1 MASQDPFGFGN
12 INFDDM
18 MRAMNEQMQ
27 AAQNG
32 QQANF
37 GTQQKNKKDKQ
48 TNRPTLLD
56 EFGINLTQQARDGKL
71 DPVIGRDSEIARTI
85 EILNRRTKNNPV
97 LIGEPGVGKTAV
109 VEGLAQAIV
118 HNKVP
123 EKLQSKEIIRLDM
136 SALVQ
141 GTAMRGQFEARMRQL
156 MQEVADN
163 DDIILFIDEVHEIMG
178 AGNAEGGMDAG
189 NILKPA
195 LARGEFQLIG
205 ATTLNEYRK
214 IEKDGA
220 IARRFQPVQV
230 NEPSMAATIKILEG
244 IQQRYEDYHHVVY
257 TDEAIA
263 AAVSLS
269 DRYLP
274 ERFLPDKAID
284 LIDEAGSRKN
294 LSMKIADP
302 KAIQAKIDSADK
314 LKQAA
319 IDQENF
325 EKASYWRDQ
334 VNQLESQ
341 KAQVEAH
348 PEMFKPQAVTEQ
360 DILTII
366 EDKTDIP
373 VGNLKD
379 NEANQLRE
387 LDAHLSAH
395 VIGQDAAVQTVAKA
409 IRRNRIGLT
418 KSGRPIGSFLFV
430 GPTGVGKTELAKQL
444 AKEMFGSKDALIRFD
459 MSEYMEKHAVSKMI
473 GAPAGY
479 VGYEEAGQLTEQ
491 VRRRPYSLVLIDEVE
506 KAHPDVMN
514 MFLQILD
521 DGRLTD
527 AQGHVVSFKD
537 TVIIMTSNAGSTD
550 TGNTPMGF
558 NQVDAQSKLL
568 QRLENYFRPEFLN
581 RFDDIVEFDQL
592 TQDHLLTIV
601 DLLLADMNANLADN
615 QLHVTVSD
623 AAKQQLAKLGYNPAL
638 GARPLRRV
646 IQDQI
651 ADQLADYYLLH
662 PESTNLYADWDA
674 ETNQIII
681 SEEAY
686 VKA

>member
-1 MASQDPFGFGN
+1 MAQQDSFGFGN
-12 INFDDM
+12 LDEMF
-18 MRAMNEQMQ
+18 RAMNEQMAQ
-27 AAQNG
+27 AQG
-32 QQANF
+32 QQN
-37 GTQQKNKKDKQ
+37 TQAQKNNNGNKK
-48 TNRPTLLD
+48 RRLLD
-56 EFGINLTQQARDGKL
+56 EFGINLTKQARDGKL
-71 DPVIGRDSEIARTI
+71 DPVIGRDNEVARTI

-97 LIGEPGVGKTAV
+97 LIGEPGVGKTAI

-118 HNKVP
+118 AGKVP
-123 EKLQSKEIIRLDM
+123 EKLQHKEVIRLEM

-141 GTAMRGQFEARMRQL
+141 GTSMRGQFEARMREL
-156 MQEVADN
+156 MKEVTN
-163 DDIILFIDEVHEIMG
+163 SDDVILFIDEIMG

-230 NEPSMAATIKILEG
+230 EEPSKEETITILEG
-244 IQQRYEDYHHVVY
+244 ISERYEKYHYV
-257 TDEAIA
+257 TFSDSALQ
-263 AAVSLS
+263 AAVELS
-269 DRYLP
+269 DRYIP

-284 LIDEAGSRKN
+284 LLDEAGSRKN
-294 LSMKIADP
+294 LTMKVADP
-302 KAIQAKIDSADK
+302 KTIQVNIEAADK
-314 LKQAA
+314 LKQEA
-319 IDQENF
+319 IDKEDF

-348 PEMFKPQAVTEQ
+348 PEMSKPQTVTEQ
-360 DILTII
+360 DILKIV

-373 VGNLKD
+373 VGALKE
-379 NEANQLRE
+379 NEANQLKD
-387 LDAHLSAH
+387 LDKNLSKH
-395 VIGQDAAVQTVAKA
+395 VIGQDEAVEKLAKA

-430 GPTGVGKTELAKQL
+430 GPTGVGKTETAKQL
-444 AKEMFGSKDALIRFD
+444 AKEMFGSKDAMIRFD
-459 MSEYMEKHAVSKMI
+459 MSEYMEKHTVSKMI

-491 VRRRPYSLVLIDEVE
+491 VRRRPYSLVLFDEVE

-527 AQGHVVSFKD
+527 AQGHIVSFKD

-550 TGNTPMGF
+550 TGNTPVGF
-558 NQVDAQSKLL
+558 AQVDQQNRLM

-581 RFDDIVEFDQL
+581 RLDDIIDFQPL
-592 TQDHLLTIV
+592 SQDHLLKIV
-601 DLLLADMNANLADN
+601 DLLLTDMNDNLSDN
-615 QLHVTVSD
+615 DLHIDLST
-623 AAKQQLAKLGYNPAL
+623 AAKQKLVELGYDPAM

-646 IQDQI
+646 MQDKI
-651 ADQLADYYLLH
+651 ADGIADFYLEH
-662 PESTNLYADWDA
+662 PDVHHLQADIVHN
-674 ETNQIII
+674 EFVI
-681 SEEAY
+681 SE
-686 VKA
+686 VKPEPVTVNKI

>member
-1 MASQDPFGFGN
+1 MAQQDSFGFGN
-12 INFDDM
+12 LDEMF
-18 MRAMNEQMQ
+18 RAMNEQMAQ
-27 AAQNG
+27 AQG
-32 QQANF
+32 QQN
-37 GTQQKNKKDKQ
+37 TQAQKNNNGNKK
-48 TNRPTLLD
+48 RRLLD
-56 EFGINLTQQARDGKL
+56 EFGINLTKQARDGKL
-71 DPVIGRDSEIARTI
+71 DPVIGRDNEVARTI

-97 LIGEPGVGKTAV
+97 LIGEPGVGKTAI

-118 HNKVP
+118 AGKVP
-123 EKLQSKEIIRLDM
+123 EKLQHKEVIRLEM

-141 GTAMRGQFEARMRQL
+141 GTSMRGQFEARMREL
-156 MQEVADN
+156 MKEVTHS
-163 DDIILFIDEVHEIMG
+163 DDVILFIDEIHEIMG

-230 NEPSMAATIKILEG
+230 EEPSKEETITILEG
-244 IQQRYEDYHHVVY
+244 ISERYEKYHYV
-257 TDEAIA
+257 TFSDSALQ
-263 AAVSLS
+263 AAVELS
-269 DRYLP
+269 DRYIP

-284 LIDEAGSRKN
+284 LLDEAGSRKN
-294 LSMKIADP
+294 LTMKVADP
-302 KAIQAKIDSADK
+302 KTIQVNIEAADK
-314 LKQAA
+314 LKQEA
-319 IDQENF
+319 IDKEDF

-348 PEMFKPQAVTEQ
+348 PEMSKPQTVTEQ
-360 DILTII
+360 DILKIV

-373 VGNLKD
+373 VGALKE
-379 NEANQLRE
+379 NEANQLKD
-387 LDAHLSAH
+387 LDKNLSKH
-395 VIGQDAAVQTVAKA
+395 VIGQDEAVEKLAKA

-430 GPTGVGKTELAKQL
+430 GPTGVGKTETAKQL
-444 AKEMFGSKDALIRFD
+444 AKEMFGSKDAMIRFD
-459 MSEYMEKHAVSKMI
+459 MSEYMEKHTVSKMI

-491 VRRRPYSLVLIDEVE
+491 VRRRPYSLVLFDEVE

-527 AQGHVVSFKD
+527 AQGHIVSFKD

-550 TGNTPMGF
+550 TGNTPVGF
-558 NQVDAQSKLL
+558 AQVDQQNRLM

-581 RFDDIVEFDQL
+581 RLDDIIDFQPL
-592 TQDHLLTIV
+592 SQDHLLKIV
-601 DLLLADMNANLADN
+601 DLLLTDMNDNLSDN
-615 QLHVTVSD
+615 DLHIDLST
-623 AAKQQLAKLGYNPAL
+623 AAKQKLVELGYDPAM

-646 IQDQI
+646 MQDKI
-651 ADQLADYYLLH
+651 ADGIADFYLEH
-662 PESTNLYADWDA
+662 PDVHHLQADIVHN
-674 ETNQIII
+674 EFVI
-681 SEEAY
+681 SE
-686 VKA
+686 VKPEPVTVNKI

>member
-1 MASQDPFGFGN
+1 MAQQDSFGFGN
-12 INFDDM
+12 LDEMF
-18 MRAMNEQMQ
+18 RAMNEQMAQ
-27 AAQNG
+27 AQG
-32 QQANF
+32 QQN
-37 GTQQKNKKDKQ
+37 TQAQKNNNGNKKK
-48 TNRPTLLD
+48 RLLD
-56 EFGINLTQQARDGKL
+56 EFGINLTKQARDGKL
-71 DPVIGRDSEIARTI
+71 DPVIGRDNEVARTI

-97 LIGEPGVGKTAV
+97 LIGEPGVGKTAI

-118 HNKVP
+118 AGKVP
-123 EKLQSKEIIRLDM
+123 EKLQHKEVIRLEM

-141 GTAMRGQFEARMRQL
+141 GTSMRGQFEARMREL
-156 MQEVADN
+156 MKEVTN
-163 DDIILFIDEVHEIMG
+163 SDDVILFIDEIHEIMG

-230 NEPSMAATIKILEG
+230 EEPSKEETITILEG
-244 IQQRYEDYHHVVY
+244 ISERYEKYHYV
-257 TDEAIA
+257 TFSDSALQ
-263 AAVSLS
+263 AAVELS
-269 DRYLP
+269 DRYIP

-284 LIDEAGSRKN
+284 LLDEAGSRKN
-294 LSMKIADP
+294 LTMKVADP
-302 KAIQAKIDSADK
+302 KTIQVNIEAADK
-314 LKQAA
+314 LKQEA
-319 IDQENF
+319 IDKEDF

-348 PEMFKPQAVTEQ
+348 PEMSKPQTVTEQ
-360 DILTII
+360 DILKIV

-373 VGNLKD
+373 VGALKE
-379 NEANQLRE
+379 NEANQLKD
-387 LDAHLSAH
+387 LDKNLSKH
-395 VIGQDAAVQTVAKA
+395 VIGQDEAVEKLAKA

-430 GPTGVGKTELAKQL
+430 GPTGVGKTETAKQL
-444 AKEMFGSKDALIRFD
+444 AKEMFGSKDAMIRFD
-459 MSEYMEKHAVSKMI
+459 MSEYMEKHTVSKMI

-491 VRRRPYSLVLIDEVE
+491 VRRRPYSLVLFDEVE

-527 AQGHVVSFKD
+527 AQGHIVSFKD

-550 TGNTPMGF
+550 TGNTPVGF
-558 NQVDAQSKLL
+558 AQVDQQNRLM

-581 RFDDIVEFDQL
+581 RLDDIIDFQPL
-592 TQDHLLTIV
+592 SQDHLLKIV
-601 DLLLADMNANLADN
+601 DLLLTDMNDNLSDN
-615 QLHVTVSD
+615 DLHIDLST
-623 AAKQQLAKLGYNPAL
+623 AAKQKLVELGYDPAM

-646 IQDQI
+646 MQDKI
-651 ADQLADYYLLH
+651 ADGIADFYLEH
-662 PESTNLYADWDA
+662 PNVHHLQADIVHN
-674 ETNQIII
+674 EFVI
-681 SEEAY
+681 SE
-686 VKA
+686 VKPEPVTVNKI

>member
-1 MASQDPFGFGN
+1 MAQQDSFGFGN
-12 INFDDM
+12 LDEMF
-18 MRAMNEQMQ
+18 RAMNEQMAQ
-27 AAQNG
+27 AQG
-32 QQANF
+32 QQN
-37 GTQQKNKKDKQ
+37 TQAQKNNNGKKK
-48 TNRPTLLD
+48 RRLLD
-56 EFGINLTQQARDGKL
+56 EFGINLTKQARDGKL
-71 DPVIGRDSEIARTI
+71 DPVIGRDNEVARTI

-97 LIGEPGVGKTAV
+97 LIGEPGVGKTAI

-118 HNKVP
+118 AGKVP
-123 EKLQSKEIIRLDM
+123 EKLQHKEVIRLEM

-141 GTAMRGQFEARMRQL
+141 GTSMRGQFEARMREL
-156 MQEVADN
+156 MKEVTN
-163 DDIILFIDEVHEIMG
+163 SDDVILFIDEIHEIMG

-230 NEPSMAATIKILEG
+230 EEPSKEETITILEG
-244 IQQRYEDYHHVVY
+244 ISERYEKYHYV
-257 TDEAIA
+257 TFSDSALQ
-263 AAVSLS
+263 AAVELS
-269 DRYLP
+269 DRYIP

-284 LIDEAGSRKN
+284 LLDEAGSRKN
-294 LSMKIADP
+294 LTMKVADP
-302 KAIQAKIDSADK
+302 KTIQVNIEAADK
-314 LKQAA
+314 LKQEA
-319 IDQENF
+319 IDKEDF

-348 PEMFKPQAVTEQ
+348 PEMSKPQTVTEQ
-360 DILTII
+360 DILKIV

-373 VGNLKD
+373 VGALKE
-379 NEANQLRE
+379 NEANQLKD
-387 LDAHLSAH
+387 LDKNLSKH
-395 VIGQDAAVQTVAKA
+395 VIGQDEAVEKLAKA

-430 GPTGVGKTELAKQL
+430 GPTGVGKTETAKQL
-444 AKEMFGSKDALIRFD
+444 AKEMFGSKDAMIRFD
-459 MSEYMEKHAVSKMI
+459 MSEYMEKHTVSKMI

-491 VRRRPYSLVLIDEVE
+491 VRRRPYSLVLFDEVE

-527 AQGHVVSFKD
+527 AQGHIVSFKD

-550 TGNTPMGF
+550 TGNTPVGF
-558 NQVDAQSKLL
+558 AQVDQQNRLM

-581 RFDDIVEFDQL
+581 RLDDIIDFQPL
-592 TQDHLLTIV
+592 SQDHLLKIV
-601 DLLLADMNANLADN
+601 DLLLTDMNDNLSDN
-615 QLHVTVSD
+615 DLHIDLST
-623 AAKQQLAKLGYNPAL
+623 AAKQKLVELGYDPAM

-646 IQDQI
+646 MQDKI
-651 ADQLADYYLLH
+651 ADGIADFYLEH
-662 PESTNLYADWDA
+662 PDVHHLQADIVHN
-674 ETNQIII
+674 EFVI
-681 SEEAY
+681 SE
-686 VKA
+686 VKPEPVTVNKI

>member
-1 MASQDPFGFGN
+1 MAQQDSFGFGN
-12 INFDDM
+12 LDEMF
-18 MRAMNEQMQ
+18 RAMNEQMAQ
-27 AAQNG
+27 AQG
-32 QQANF
+32 QQN
-37 GTQQKNKKDKQ
+37 TQAQKNNNGNKK
-48 TNRPTLLD
+48 RRLLD
-56 EFGINLTQQARDGKL
+56 EFGINLTKQARDGKL
-71 DPVIGRDSEIARTI
+71 DPVIGRDDEVARTI

-97 LIGEPGVGKTAV
+97 LIGEPGVGKTAI

-118 HNKVP
+118 AGKVP
-123 EKLQSKEIIRLDM
+123 EKLQHKEVIRLEM

-141 GTAMRGQFEARMRQL
+141 GTSMRGQFEARMREL
-156 MQEVADN
+156 MKEVTN
-163 DDIILFIDEVHEIMG
+163 SDDVILFIDEIHEIMG

-230 NEPSMAATIKILEG
+230 EEPSKEETITILEG
-244 IQQRYEDYHHVVY
+244 ISERYEKYHYV
-257 TDEAIA
+257 TFSDSALQ
-263 AAVSLS
+263 AAVELS
-269 DRYLP
+269 DRYIP

-284 LIDEAGSRKN
+284 LLDEAGSRKN
-294 LSMKIADP
+294 LTMKVADP
-302 KAIQAKIDSADK
+302 KTIQVNIEAADK
-314 LKQAA
+314 LKQEA
-319 IDQENF
+319 IDKEDF

-348 PEMFKPQAVTEQ
+348 PEMSKPQTVTEQ
-360 DILTII
+360 DILKIV

-373 VGNLKD
+373 VGALKE
-379 NEANQLRE
+379 NEANQLKD
-387 LDAHLSAH
+387 LDKNLSKH
-395 VIGQDAAVQTVAKA
+395 VIGQDEAVEKVAKA

-430 GPTGVGKTELAKQL
+430 GPTGVGKTETAKQL
-444 AKEMFGSKDALIRFD
+444 AKEMFGSKDAMIRFD
-459 MSEYMEKHAVSKMI
+459 MSEYMEKHTVSKMI

-491 VRRRPYSLVLIDEVE
+491 VRRRPYSLVLFDEVE

-527 AQGHVVSFKD
+527 AQGHIVSFKD

-550 TGNTPMGF
+550 TGNTPVGF
-558 NQVDAQSKLL
+558 AQVDQQNRLM

-581 RFDDIVEFDQL
+581 RLDDIIDFQPL
-592 TQDHLLTIV
+592 SQDHLLKIV
-601 DLLLADMNANLADN
+601 DLLLTDMNDNLSDN
-615 QLHVTVSD
+615 DLHIDLST
-623 AAKQQLAKLGYNPAL
+623 AAKKKLVELGYDPAM

-646 IQDQI
+646 MQDKI
-651 ADQLADYYLLH
+651 ADGIADFYLEH
-662 PESTNLYADWDA
+662 PNVHHLQADIVNN
-674 ETNQIII
+674 EFVI
-681 SEEAY
+681 SE
-686 VKA
+686 VKPEPVTVNKI

>member
-1 MASQDPFGFGN
+1 MAQQDSFGFGN
-12 INFDDM
+12 LDEMF
-18 MRAMNEQMQ
+18 RAMNEQMAQ
-27 AAQNG
+27 AQG
-32 QQANF
+32 QQN
-37 GTQQKNKKDKQ
+37 TQAQKNNNGNKK
-48 TNRPTLLD
+48 RRLLD
-56 EFGINLTQQARDGKL
+56 EFGINLTKQARDGKL
-71 DPVIGRDSEIARTI
+71 DPVIGRDNEVARTI

-97 LIGEPGVGKTAV
+97 LIGEPGVGKTAI

-118 HNKVP
+118 AGKVP
-123 EKLQSKEIIRLDM
+123 EKLQHKEVIRLEM

-141 GTAMRGQFEARMRQL
+141 GTSMRGQFEARMREL
-156 MQEVADN
+156 MKEVTN
-163 DDIILFIDEVHEIMG
+163 SDDVILFIDEIHEIMG

-189 NILKPA
+189 NILKTA

-230 NEPSMAATIKILEG
+230 EEPSKEETITILEG
-244 IQQRYEDYHHVVY
+244 ISERYEKYHYV
-257 TDEAIA
+257 TFSDSALQ
-263 AAVSLS
+263 AAVELS
-269 DRYLP
+269 DRYIP

-284 LIDEAGSRKN
+284 LLDEAGSRKN
-294 LSMKIADP
+294 LTMKVADP
-302 KAIQAKIDSADK
+302 KTIQVNIEAADK
-314 LKQAA
+314 LKQEA
-319 IDQENF
+319 IDKEDF

-348 PEMFKPQAVTEQ
+348 PEMSKPQTVTEQ
-360 DILTII
+360 DILKIV

-373 VGNLKD
+373 VGALKE
-379 NEANQLRE
+379 NEANQLKD
-387 LDAHLSAH
+387 LDKNLSKH
-395 VIGQDAAVQTVAKA
+395 VIGQDEAVEKLAKA

-430 GPTGVGKTELAKQL
+430 GPTGVGKTETAKQL
-444 AKEMFGSKDALIRFD
+444 AKEMFGSKDAMIRFD
-459 MSEYMEKHAVSKMI
+459 MSEYMEKHTVSKMI

-491 VRRRPYSLVLIDEVE
+491 VRRRPYSLVLFDEVE

-527 AQGHVVSFKD
+527 AQGHIVSFKD

-550 TGNTPMGF
+550 TGNTPVGF
-558 NQVDAQSKLL
+558 AQVDQQNRLM

-581 RFDDIVEFDQL
+581 RLDDIIDFQPL
-592 TQDHLLTIV
+592 SQDHLLKIV
-601 DLLLADMNANLADN
+601 DLLLTDMNDNLSDN
-615 QLHVTVSD
+615 DLHIDLST
-623 AAKQQLAKLGYNPAL
+623 AAKQKLVELGYDPAM

-646 IQDQI
+646 MQDKI
-651 ADQLADYYLLH
+651 ADGIADFYLEH
-662 PESTNLYADWDA
+662 PDVHHLQADIVHN
-674 ETNQIII
+674 EFVI
-681 SEEAY
+681 SE
-686 VKA
+686 VKPEPVTVNKI

>member
-1 MASQDPFGFGN
+1 MAQQDSFGFGN
-12 INFDDM
+12 LDEMF
-18 MRAMNEQMQ
+18 RAMNEQMAQ
-27 AAQNG
+27 AQG
-32 QQANF
+32 QQN
-37 GTQQKNKKDKQ
+37 TQAQKNNNGNKK
-48 TNRPTLLD
+48 RRLLD
-56 EFGINLTQQARDGKL
+56 EFGINLTKQARDGKL
-71 DPVIGRDSEIARTI
+71 DPVIGRDNEVARTI

-97 LIGEPGVGKTAV
+97 LIGEPGVGKTAI

-118 HNKVP
+118 AGKVP
-123 EKLQSKEIIRLDM
+123 EKLQHKEVIRLEM

-141 GTAMRGQFEARMRQL
+141 GTSMRGQFEARMREL
-156 MQEVADN
+156 MKEVTN
-163 DDIILFIDEVHEIMG
+163 SDDVILFIDEIHEIMG

-230 NEPSMAATIKILEG
+230 EEPSKEETITILEG
-244 IQQRYEDYHHVVY
+244 ISERYEKYHYV
-257 TDEAIA
+257 TFSDSALQ
-263 AAVSLS
+263 AAVELS
-269 DRYLP
+269 DRYIP

-284 LIDEAGSRKN
+284 LLDEAGSRKN
-294 LSMKIADP
+294 LTMKVADP
-302 KAIQAKIDSADK
+302 KTIQVNIEAADK
-314 LKQAA
+314 LKQEA
-319 IDQENF
+319 IDKEDF

-348 PEMFKPQAVTEQ
+348 PEMSKPQTVTEQ
-360 DILTII
+360 DILKIV

-373 VGNLKD
+373 VGALKE
-379 NEANQLRE
+379 NEANQLKD
-387 LDAHLSAH
+387 LDKNLSKH
-395 VIGQDAAVQTVAKA
+395 VIGQDEAVEKLAKA

-430 GPTGVGKTELAKQL
+430 GPTGVGKTETAKQL
-444 AKEMFGSKDALIRFD
+444 AKEMFGSKDAMIRFD
-459 MSEYMEKHAVSKMI
+459 MSEYMEKHTVSKMI

-491 VRRRPYSLVLIDEVE
+491 VRRRPYSLVLFDEVE

-527 AQGHVVSFKD
+527 AQGHIVSFKD

-550 TGNTPMGF
+550 TGNTPVGF
-558 NQVDAQSKLL
+558 AQVDQQNRLM

-581 RFDDIVEFDQL
+581 RLDDIIDFQL
-592 TQDHLLTIV
+592 LSQDHLLKIV
-601 DLLLADMNANLADN
+601 DLLLTDMNDNLSDN
-615 QLHVTVSD
+615 DLHIDLST
-623 AAKQQLAKLGYNPAL
+623 AAKQKLVELGYDPAM

-646 IQDQI
+646 MQDKI
-651 ADQLADYYLLH
+651 ADGIADFYLEH
-662 PESTNLYADWDA
+662 PDVHHLQADIVHN
-674 ETNQIII
+674 EFVI
-681 SEEAY
+681 SE
-686 VKA
+686 VKPEPVTVNKI

>member
-1 MASQDPFGFGN
+1 MAQQDSFGFGN
-12 INFDDM
+12 LDEMF
-18 MRAMNEQMQ
+18 RAMNEQMAQ
-27 AAQNG
+27 AQG
-32 QQANF
+32 QQN
-37 GTQQKNKKDKQ
+37 TQAQKNNNGNKK
-48 TNRPTLLD
+48 RRLLD
-56 EFGINLTQQARDGKL
+56 EFGINLTKQARDGKL
-71 DPVIGRDSEIARTI
+71 DPVIGRDNEVARTI

-97 LIGEPGVGKTAV
+97 LIGEPGVGKTAI

-118 HNKVP
+118 AGKVP
-123 EKLQSKEIIRLDM
+123 EKLQHKEVIRLEM

-141 GTAMRGQFEARMRQL
+141 GTSMRGQFEARMREL
-156 MQEVADN
+156 MKEVTN
-163 DDIILFIDEVHEIMG
+163 SDDVILFIDEIHEIMG

-230 NEPSMAATIKILEG
+230 EEPSKEETITILEG
-244 IQQRYEDYHHVVY
+244 ISERYEKYHYV
-257 TDEAIA
+257 TFSDSALQ
-263 AAVSLS
+263 AAVELS
-269 DRYLP
+269 ERYIP

-284 LIDEAGSRKN
+284 LLDEAGSRKN
-294 LSMKIADP
+294 LTMKVADP
-302 KAIQAKIDSADK
+302 KTIQVNIEAADK
-314 LKQAA
+314 LKQEA
-319 IDQENF
+319 IDKEDF

-348 PEMFKPQAVTEQ
+348 PEMSKPQTVTEQ
-360 DILTII
+360 DILKIV

-373 VGNLKD
+373 VGALKE
-379 NEANQLRE
+379 NEANQLKD
-387 LDAHLSAH
+387 LDKNLSKH
-395 VIGQDAAVQTVAKA
+395 VIGQDEAVEKLAKA

-430 GPTGVGKTELAKQL
+430 GPTGVGKTETAKQL
-444 AKEMFGSKDALIRFD
+444 AKEMFGSKDAMIRFD
-459 MSEYMEKHAVSKMI
+459 MSEYMEKHTVSKMI

-491 VRRRPYSLVLIDEVE
+491 VRRRPYSLVLFDEVE

-527 AQGHVVSFKD
+527 AQGHIVSFKD

-550 TGNTPMGF
+550 TGNTPVGF
-558 NQVDAQSKLL
+558 AQVDQQNRLM

-581 RFDDIVEFDQL
+581 RLDDIIDFQPL
-592 TQDHLLTIV
+592 SQDHLLKIV
-601 DLLLADMNANLADN
+601 DLLLTDMNDNLSDN
-615 QLHVTVSD
+615 DLHIDLST
-623 AAKQQLAKLGYNPAL
+623 AAKQKLVELGYDPAM

-646 IQDQI
+646 MQDKI
-651 ADQLADYYLLH
+651 ADGIADFYLEH
-662 PESTNLYADWDA
+662 PDVHHLQADIVHN
-674 ETNQIII
+674 EFVI
-681 SEEAY
+681 SE
-686 VKA
+686 VKPEPVTVNKI

>member
-1 MASQDPFGFGN
+1 MAQQDSFGFGN
-12 INFDDM
+12 LDEMF
-18 MRAMNEQMQ
+18 RAMNEQMAQ
-27 AAQNG
+27 AQG
-32 QQANF
+32 QQN
-37 GTQQKNKKDKQ
+37 TQAQKNNNGNKK
-48 TNRPTLLD
+48 RRLLD
-56 EFGINLTQQARDGKL
+56 EFGINLTKQARDGKL
-71 DPVIGRDSEIARTI
+71 DPVIGRDNEVARTI

-97 LIGEPGVGKTAV
+97 LIGEPGFGKTAI

-118 HNKVP
+118 AGKVP
-123 EKLQSKEIIRLDM
+123 EKLQHKEVIRLEM

-141 GTAMRGQFEARMRQL
+141 GTSMRGQFEARMREL
-156 MQEVADN
+156 MKEVTN
-163 DDIILFIDEVHEIMG
+163 SDDVILFIDEIHEIMG

-230 NEPSMAATIKILEG
+230 EEPSKEETITILEG
-244 IQQRYEDYHHVVY
+244 ISERYEKYHYV
-257 TDEAIA
+257 TFSDSALQ
-263 AAVSLS
+263 AAVELS
-269 DRYLP
+269 DRYIP

-284 LIDEAGSRKN
+284 LLDEAGSRKN
-294 LSMKIADP
+294 LTMKVADP
-302 KAIQAKIDSADK
+302 KTIQVNIEAADK
-314 LKQAA
+314 LKQEA
-319 IDQENF
+319 IDKEDF

-348 PEMFKPQAVTEQ
+348 PEMSKPQTVTEQ
-360 DILTII
+360 DILKIV

-373 VGNLKD
+373 VGALKE
-379 NEANQLRE
+379 NEANQLKD
-387 LDAHLSAH
+387 LDKNLSKH
-395 VIGQDAAVQTVAKA
+395 VIGQDEAVEKLAKA

-430 GPTGVGKTELAKQL
+430 GPTGVGKTETAKQL
-444 AKEMFGSKDALIRFD
+444 AKEMFGSKDAMIRFD
-459 MSEYMEKHAVSKMI
+459 MSEYMEKHTVSKMI

-491 VRRRPYSLVLIDEVE
+491 VRRRPYSLVLFDEVE

-527 AQGHVVSFKD
+527 AQGHIVSFKD

-550 TGNTPMGF
+550 TGNTPVGF
-558 NQVDAQSKLL
+558 AQVDQQNRLM

-581 RFDDIVEFDQL
+581 RLDDIIDFQPL
-592 TQDHLLTIV
+592 SQDHLLKIV
-601 DLLLADMNANLADN
+601 DLLLTDMNDNLSDN
-615 QLHVTVSD
+615 DLHIDLST
-623 AAKQQLAKLGYNPAL
+623 AAKQKLVELGYDPAM

-646 IQDQI
+646 MQDKI
-651 ADQLADYYLLH
+651 ADGIADFYLEH
-662 PESTNLYADWDA
+662 PDVHHLQADIVHN
-674 ETNQIII
+674 EFVI
-681 SEEAY
+681 SE
-686 VKA
+686 VKPEPVTVNKI

>member
-1 MASQDPFGFGN
+1 MAQQDSFGFGN
-12 INFDDM
+12 LDEMF
-18 MRAMNEQMQ
+18 RAMNEQMAQ
-27 AAQNG
+27 AQG
-32 QQANF
+32 QQN
-37 GTQQKNKKDKQ
+37 TQAQKNNNGNKK
-48 TNRPTLLD
+48 RRLLD
-56 EFGINLTQQARDGKL
+56 EFGINLTKQARDGKL
-71 DPVIGRDSEIARTI
+71 DPVIGRDNEVARTI

-97 LIGEPGVGKTAV
+97 LIGEPGVGKTAI

-118 HNKVP
+118 AGKVP
-123 EKLQSKEIIRLDM
+123 EKLQHKEVIRLEM

-141 GTAMRGQFEARMRQL
+141 GTSMRGQFEARMREL
-156 MQEVADN
+156 MKEVTN
-163 DDIILFIDEVHEIMG
+163 SDDVILFIDEIHEIMG

-230 NEPSMAATIKILEG
+230 EEPSKEETITILEG
-244 IQQRYEDYHHVVY
+244 ISERYEKYHYV
-257 TDEAIA
+257 TFSDSALQ
-263 AAVSLS
+263 AAVELS
-269 DRYLP
+269 DRYIP

-284 LIDEAGSRKN
+284 LLDEAGSRKN
-294 LSMKIADP
+294 LTMKVADP
-302 KAIQAKIDSADK
+302 KTIQVNIEAADK
-314 LKQAA
+314 LKQEA
-319 IDQENF
+319 IDKEDF

-348 PEMFKPQAVTEQ
+348 PEMSKPQTVTEQ
-360 DILTII
+360 DILKIV

-373 VGNLKD
+373 VGALKE
-379 NEANQLRE
+379 NEANQLKD
-387 LDAHLSAH
+387 LDKNLSKH
-395 VIGQDAAVQTVAKA
+395 VIGQDEAVEKLAKA

-430 GPTGVGKTELAKQL
+430 GPTGVGKTETAKQL
-444 AKEMFGSKDALIRFD
+444 AKEMFGSKDAMIRFD
-459 MSEYMEKHAVSKMI
+459 MSEYMEKHTVSKMI

-491 VRRRPYSLVLIDEVE
+491 VRRRPYSLVLFDEVE

-527 AQGHVVSFKD
+527 AQGHIVSFKD

-550 TGNTPMGF
+550 TGNTPVGF
-558 NQVDAQSKLL
+558 AQIDQQNRLM

-581 RFDDIVEFDQL
+581 RLDDIIDFQPL
-592 TQDHLLTIV
+592 SQDHLLKIV
-601 DLLLADMNANLADN
+601 DLLLTDMNDNLSDN
-615 QLHVTVSD
+615 DLHIDLST
-623 AAKQQLAKLGYNPAL
+623 AAKQKLVELGYDPAM

-646 IQDQI
+646 MQDKI
-651 ADQLADYYLLH
+651 ADGIADFYLEH
-662 PESTNLYADWDA
+662 PDVHHLQADIVHN
-674 ETNQIII
+674 EFVI
-681 SEEAY
+681 SE
-686 VKA
+686 VKPEPVTVNKI

>member
-1 MASQDPFGFGN
+1 MAQQDSFGFGN
-12 INFDDM
+12 LDEMF
-18 MRAMNEQMQ
+18 RAMNEQMAQ
-27 AAQNG
+27 AQG
-32 QQANF
+32 QQN
-37 GTQQKNKKDKQ
+37 TQAQKNNNGNKK
-48 TNRPTLLD
+48 RRLLD
-56 EFGINLTQQARDGKL
+56 EFGINLTKQARDGKL
-71 DPVIGRDSEIARTI
+71 DPVIGRDNEVARTI

-97 LIGEPGVGKTAV
+97 LIGEPGVGKTAI

-118 HNKVP
+118 AGKVP
-123 EKLQSKEIIRLDM
+123 EKLQHKEVIRLEM

-141 GTAMRGQFEARMRQL
+141 GTSMRGQFEARMREL
-156 MQEVADN
+156 MKEVTN
-163 DDIILFIDEVHEIMG
+163 SDDVILFIDEIHEIMG

-230 NEPSMAATIKILEG
+230 EEPSKEETITILEG
-244 IQQRYEDYHHVVY
+244 ISERYEKYHYV
-257 TDEAIA
+257 TFSDSALQ
-263 AAVSLS
+263 AAVELS
-269 DRYLP
+269 DRYIP

-284 LIDEAGSRKN
+284 LLDEAGSRKN
-294 LSMKIADP
+294 LTMKVADP
-302 KAIQAKIDSADK
+302 KTIQVNIEAADK
-314 LKQAA
+314 LKQEA
-319 IDQENF
+319 IDKEDF

-348 PEMFKPQAVTEQ
+348 PEMSKPQTVTEQ
-360 DILTII
+360 DILKIV

-373 VGNLKD
+373 VGALKE
-379 NEANQLRE
+379 NEANQLKD
-387 LDAHLSAH
+387 LDKNLSKH
-395 VIGQDAAVQTVAKA
+395 VIGQDEAVEKLAKA

-430 GPTGVGKTELAKQL
+430 GPTGVGKTETAKQL
-444 AKEMFGSKDALIRFD
+444 AKEMFGSKDAMIRFD
-459 MSEYMEKHAVSKMI
+459 MSEYMEKHTVSKMI

-491 VRRRPYSLVLIDEVE
+491 VRRRPYSLVLFDEVE

-527 AQGHVVSFKD
+527 AQGHIVSFKD

-550 TGNTPMGF
+550 TGNTPVGF
-558 NQVDAQSKLL
+558 AQVDQQNRLM

-581 RFDDIVEFDQL
+581 RLDDIIDFQPL
-592 TQDHLLTIV
+592 SQDHLLKIV
-601 DLLLADMNANLADN
+601 NLLLTDMNDNLSDN
-615 QLHVTVSD
+615 DLHIDLST
-623 AAKQQLAKLGYNPAL
+623 AAKQKLVELGYDPAM

-646 IQDQI
+646 MQDKI
-651 ADQLADYYLLH
+651 ADGIADFYLEH
-662 PESTNLYADWDA
+662 PDVHHLQADIVHN
-674 ETNQIII
+674 EFVI
-681 SEEAY
+681 SE
-686 VKA
+686 VKPEPVTVNKI